1 MRVNIYFFAFVPAVL
16 GFPNFFWSSS
26 NTTTS
31 YTVPSTTESSSVQET
46 GSVVILN
53 IPTETTTSSIVSTVV
68 ETTTTV
74 VYTYETT
81 TTVDQSVVILNIPT
95 TVETTTTEIPETTE
109 PCETETLDGSVVILS
124 IPTTSSIVSTTETS
138 TTSEIPTP
146 TVVYTYETTSTVDQS
161 VVILNIP
168 TTSSVVSTTVE
179 TVTSSVVP
187 PTTTTEI
194 CETTVDGSVII
205 LNIPSTMGSITTT
218 VVPTTTTTAVPLK
231 TVTSTITST
240 LTTVIQKTIE
250 IFQTCTTTT
259 SSWVPKI
266 TPMVYS
272 PKKNST
278 CHRNSTCP
286 IQPVCVAKESFC
298 SSIGQGN
305 ITTNGTQVKTQSCSN
320 TPMGTIP
327 SFDNMISTLIRS
339 PVNGAIVL
347 IDQNITV
354 RVQAININ
362 YGFFEDPVDE
372 YYVSPQQVGA
382 NGNIN
387 GHTHV
392 VIEKILDGGN
402 FPDPRTPLFFEGLN
416 DPSDETNSLSALV
429 LGSVFTD
436 SGPGTYR
443 ICTITASQGHQ
454 PVLLPVARRGSTDDC
469 IRIIVI

>member
-1 MRVNIYFFAFVPAVL
+1 MRVNIHFFALVPVVL

-26 NTTTS
+26 NTTST
-31 YTVPSTTESSSVQET
+31 YTVLSTTESSSVQET
-46 GSVVILN
+46 GTVVILN
-53 IPTETTTSSIVSTVV
+53 IPTETTTASEIHTPM
-68 ETTTTV
+68 V

-81 TTVDQSVVILNIPT
+81 STLDQSVVILNIPST
-95 TVETTTTEIPETTE
+95 TISSVVSTSFVTTSEE
-109 PCETETLDGSVVILS
+109 PCET
-124 IPTTSSIVSTTETS
+124 
-138 TTSEIPTP
+138 
-146 TVVYTYETTSTVDQS
+146 TVDGS

-168 TTSSVVSTTVE
+168 TTTIVVPATTESTTTT
-179 TVTSSVVP
+179 TVV
-187 PTTTTEI
+187 PTTTEPCETTTDGSVVILNIPSTTETTTTTTVVPTTTEP
-194 CETTVDGSVII
+194 CETTVDGSVVI
-205 LNIPSTMGSITTT
+205 LNIPSTTTEST
-218 VVPTTTTTAVPLK
+218 STTSSVAPSTTTTSVPLK

-250 IFQTCTTTT
+250 IFQTCTTSTT
-259 SSWVPKI
+259 SSVAPKM
-266 TPMVYS
+266 TPMVYI

-278 CHRNSTCP
+278 CHHNSTCH
-286 IQPVCVAKESFC
+286 IQPVCVVQQSFC

-305 ITTNGTQVKTQSCSN
+305 ITANGTQVKTQSCSN

-362 YGFFEDPVDE
+362 YGFFEDPIDE
-372 YYVSPQQVGA
+372 YYVSPQRVGA

-387 GHTHV
+387 GHTHI

-416 DPSDETNSLSALV
+416 DKSDETNSLSALV

-454 PVLLPVARRGSTDDC
+454 SVLMPVARRGSTDDC